1 MTITREQYH
10 SLKGGHPT
18 TFDISNVRRYD
29 QIRYECTINFDEED
43 RTGIMTVAD
52 VKNGKATCVL

>member
-18 TFDISNVRRYD
+18 AFDIPNARRYD
-29 QIRYECTINFDEED
+29 QIRYECTINFGEAD
-43 RTGIMTVAD
+43 RTGIMMVAD
-52 VKNGKATCVL
+52 VKNGKVICTS